1 MCQKTWHIWLDSTLH
16 KLTSG
21 LSSMCLPLHV
31 YHTVAQYLS
40 TVTHTNLATF
50 VQVLFSL
57 ELHLLSPHARRYIR
71 AKSVLANQVLTWT
84 MHLLV
89 LMLLVVMSV
98 SVASIYAAVLG
109 FVTFVCPLCLMRV
122 QKCKAQINGP
132 WDEAVPSI
140 QMKQLKRHLP

>member
-1 MCQKTWHIWLDSTLH
+1 
-16 KLTSG
+16 
-21 LSSMCLPLHV
+21 MCLPLRV
-31 YHTVAQYLS
+31 YHTVSQDMS
-40 TVTHTNLATF
+40 TNACTNLATF

-57 ELHLLSPHARRYIR
+57 ELYLLSPHARRYIR
-71 AKSVLANQVLTWT
+71 VKSVTANQVLTLT

-89 LMLLVVMSV
+89 LMLLVIMSV

>member
-1 MCQKTWHIWLDSTLH
+1 MCIIQLHSMSTAA
-16 KLTSG
+16 
-21 LSSMCLPLHV
+21 C
-31 YHTVAQYLS
+31 
-40 TVTHTNLATF
+40 TNLAIF

-57 ELHLLSPHARRYIR
+57 ELHLLSPHARRYLR
-71 AKSVLANQVLTWT
+71 AKSVTANQALTLT

-89 LMLLVVMSV
+89 LILLVIMSV

-132 WDEAVPSI
+132 WDEAVPPI
-140 QMKQLKRHLP
+140 QMKQLKRHPR